1 MRIRHFA
8 ALVFLS
14 SPLPALAQQG
24 AAPAPPPTPPPLP
37 AGSIWAADPKDV
49 GSLDAIM
56 KAVYDVISGTQGQKR
71 NWERMHSLF
80 VPNARLGPAVQ
91 LPDGRVEARQGTLD
105 EWIAGAE
112 RGFAQ
117 TGFYEKEIARRAEQF
132 GRIAHVFSTYESRRA
147 PGDATPF
154 ARGINSFQ
162 LLYDGVRWWVV
173 SIYWDSERPGNK
185 IPEKY
190 LQSAP

>member
-1 MRIRHFA
+1 M
-8 ALVFLS
+8 
-14 SPLPALAQQG
+14 
-24 AAPAPPPTPPPLP
+24 
-37 AGSIWAADPKDV
+37 WAADPKDV

-56 KAVYDVISGTQGQKR
+56 KAVYDVISGPQGQKR

-80 VPNARLGPAVQ
+80 IPGARLGPAVQ
-91 LPDGRVEARQGTLD
+91 LPDGQVVARIATLD

-112 RGFAQ
+112 RAFAGM
-117 TGFYEKEIARRAEQF
+117 GFYEREIARRAETF
-132 GRIAHVFSTYESRRA
+132 GRIAHVFSTYESKHA

-154 ARGINSFQ
+154 ARGINSIQ
-162 LLYDGVRWWVV
+162 LMYDGVRWWVV

-190 LQSAP
+190 LHSAP

>member
-1 MRIRHFA
+1 MRVVRFVPVMLLVVPVV
-8 ALVFLS
+8 ALG
-14 SPLPALAQQG
+14 QG
-24 AAPAPPPTPPPLP
+24 AAAPAPPPTPPPPP

-56 KAVYDVISGTQGQKR
+56 KAVYDVISGPQGQKR

-132 GRIAHVFSTYESRRA
+132 GRIAHVFSTYESKRT

-162 LLYDGVRWWVV
+162 LLNDGVRWWVV
-173 SIYWDSERPGNK
+173 SIYWDAERPGNK

-190 LQSAP
+190 LQSPQ